1 MKVCLLLALIAFAV
15 SQPLLGQC
23 TMAPKKRPISCYE
36 GKVLPEDIPELQQLL
51 DEFKED
57 GDDNVFANYLGDM
70 FDKKDFREG
79 KETNEEEQSQKLLG
93 KCGVHPKYLPY
104 ECYEPQVLRR
114 DRAQLKEAFEKLHE
128 SDLNSFNEVLV
139 GLKEKKF
146 KYYLPE
152 DE

>member
-1 MKVCLLLALIAFAV
+1 MKTYILLALAFCAV
-15 SQPLLGQC
+15 SAQMLGNC
-23 TMAPKKRPISCYE
+23 GMAPKYRPISCYE

-51 DEFKED
+51 DQFKD
-57 GDDNVFANYLGDM
+57 GGDDNVFALYLGDM
-70 FDKKDFREG
+70 FDKKEFREG
-79 KETNEEEQSQKLLG
+79 RDPNEGMQAQLLG

-114 DRAQLKEAFEKLHE
+114 DRPEFKDTYDKLHE
-128 SDLNSFNEVLV
+128 SDLNAFNEVLK
-139 GLKEKKF
+139 GLIDKKF

>member
-1 MKVCLLLALIAFAV
+1 MKTYILLVLAFCAV
-15 SQPLLGQC
+15 SAQMLGNC
-23 TMAPKKRPISCYE
+23 GMAPKYRPISCYE
-36 GKVLPEDIPELQQLL
+36 GKVLPEDIPELKQLL
-51 DEFKED
+51 EQFKD
-57 GDDNVFANYLGDM
+57 GGDDNVFALYLGDM
-70 FDKKDFREG
+70 FDKKEFREG
-79 KETNEEEQSQKLLG
+79 RDPNEASSQQLLG

-146 KYYLPE
+146 KYNLPE